1 VAFVGHM
8 RHQRGVQAPYV
19 ADATGFLGTIKK
31 RGSYWYRQGKQED
44 RQADCD
50 ENLQKT
56 YSGIYKVFIPSHE
69 AGKMERSLP

>member
-1 VAFVGHM
+1 M
-8 RHQRGVQAPYV
+8 QNPYV
-19 ADATGFLGTIKK
+19 ADAAGLLGTIKK

-44 RQADCD
+44 PQADCD

-56 YSGIYKVFIPSHE
+56 YSGIYKVSIPSHE